1 MARSIA
7 VIKQQIIDA
16 KNGEDLLSGLN
27 SPSQSSLWNLWAYIT
42 AVAINLHEQLWD
54 IFQSEIETIAASAAP
69 GTPQWLRDKTLKFQY
84 SATNPQILQLIDFVP
99 QYAVVDSS
107 LRLVTQC
114 SVKLEGNRTVLL
126 KVAKGTDT
134 LTPLGIE
141 TIPPNTLDNNPEINA
156 LKTYIENIKFAGT
169 AIQVISLQAD
179 RLQVY
184 ADVYYDGQYVLDTV
198 KDNVKTAIATYLKN
212 LPFDGQVSNTKL
224 IDAIQ
229 SVQGVLDVQL
239 QRLSARVFAQAAS
252 TPTDLIKNYAV
263 LSRQY
268 ATEAGYIIPEDTTG
282 YTLDDT
288 LNVTVAS

>member
-7 VIKQQIIDA
+7 IIKQQIIDA
-16 KNGEDLLSGLN
+16 KNGEELLAGLN

-54 IFQSEIETIAASAAP
+54 IFQTEIETIASSAAP

-84 SATNPQILQLIDFVP
+84 SATNPQILQLIDFIP
-99 QYAVVDSS
+99 QYTVVDPT

-114 SVKLEGNRTVLL
+114 SVKLEGNRIVLL

-169 AIQVISLQAD
+169 SIQVISLQAD

-184 ADVYYDGQYVLDTV
+184 ADVYYDGQYVLGTV

-212 LPFDGQVSNTKL
+212 LPFDGLVSNTKL

-229 SVQGVLDVQL
+229 AVQGVLDVQL
-239 QRLSARVFAQAAS
+239 QKLGARAFEQSPLTTTNLVDS
-252 TPTDLIKNYAV
+252 YTVLCRNYA
-263 LSRQY
+263 
-268 ATEAGYIIPEDTTG
+268 TIAGYIIPEDATG
-282 YTLDDT
+282 FTLDDT